1 MARCPLAELCITGL
15 GTYLPERLVTNLEL
29 PPLEP
34 PHTLAD
40 MDKVGVRA
48 RGIASDSEDVLH
60 MAVQAANRALYQA
73 SASADAL
80 DFVILANWSERR
92 YVPDFAPR
100 VQHALGAR
108 RAFAFDVGCACAG
121 FLYGLTLAHGYL
133 QNPRFA
139 RGLVLASD
147 RSTRRMR
154 PKSRAT
160 LVFGDAAAAMVVERD
175 AARGSR
181 LVDYELRTDGSHNDI
196 MDVDADR
203 YLNPKIKQRELN
215 QLAGRSLAD
224 VSRALLERNGL
235 TLADV
240 AWILPHSG
248 TAGVQAMLAEH
259 LGTPPEKTLT
269 TLADVGNL
277 AAASIPVSL
286 EHFTKLGKL
295 KTGDRVLSAAV
306 GLGWQYCAVLYT
318 I

>member
-1 MARCPLAELCITGL
+1 VAELRITGL
-15 GTYLPERLVTNLEL
+15 GTYLPERMVENRDLA
-29 PPLEP
+29 PLEP
-34 PHTLAD
+34 PHTLEA

-48 RGIASDSEDVLH
+48 RGIAQDHEDVLF
-60 MAVQAANRALYQA
+60 MAVRAAQQALSQA
-73 SASADAL
+73 EIDPLTL

-92 YVPDFAPR
+92 YVPDFAPC

-133 QNPRFA
+133 QNPRFS

-147 RSTRRMR
+147 RSTRRIK
-154 PKSRAT
+154 PGSRAN

-175 AARGSR
+175 APRGAR
-181 LVDYELRTDGSHNDI
+181 LVDYELRTDGSHHGI
-196 MDVDADR
+196 MDMDADGF
-203 YLNPKIKQRELN
+203 LNPKIRQRELN

-224 VSRALLERNGL
+224 VSRALLERNGM

-240 AWILPHSG
+240 DWLLPHSG

-259 LGTPPEKTLT
+259 LGAPPEKTLSN
-269 TLADVGNL
+269 LSIVGNV
-277 AAASIPVSL
+277 APASIPVSL
-286 EHFTKLGKL
+286 AHFMAQGPL
-295 KTGDRVLSAAV
+295 KPGDRILSAAV

-318 I
+318 L

>member
-1 MARCPLAELCITGL
+1 MAELCITGL
-15 GTYLPERLVTNLEL
+15 GTYLPDWMATNREL
-29 PPLEP
+29 PALEP

-48 RGIASDSEDVLH
+48 RGIARDDEDVLF
-60 MAVQAANRALYQA
+60 MAVQAAERALNRAEVSVA
-73 SASADAL
+73 EL
-80 DFVILANWSERR
+80 DFLILANWSERR

-100 VQHALGAR
+100 VQHALGAG

-133 QNPRFA
+133 QNPRFR

-147 RSTRRMR
+147 RSTRRLR

-175 AARGSR
+175 AGRGARM
-181 LVDYELRTDGSHNDI
+181 LDYELRTDGAYNGI
-196 MDVDADR
+196 MEVDADG

-215 QLAGRSLAD
+215 QLAGRSLAG

-235 TLADV
+235 TLDDV
-240 AWILPHSG
+240 DWLLPHSG

-259 LGTPPEKTLT
+259 LGAPPEKTLNN
-269 TLADVGNL
+269 LADVGNVTT
-277 AAASIPVSL
+277 ASIPISL
-286 EHFTKLGKL
+286 DHFIKLGKI
-295 KTGDRVLSAAV
+295 KPGDRVLSAAV
-306 GLGWQYCAVLYT
+306 GLGWQSCAVLYT
-318 I
+318 L

>member
-1 MARCPLAELCITGL
+1 MTGL
-15 GTYLPERLVTNLEL
+15 GTYLPERMVTNREL
-29 PPLEP
+29 APLDP
-34 PHTLAD
+34 PHSLAD

-48 RGIASDSEDVLH
+48 RGIAGEHEDVLF
-60 MAVQAANRALYQA
+60 MAVRAAERALAQA
-73 SASADAL
+73 QVDPVTL

-133 QNPRFA
+133 QNPRFS

-147 RSTRRMR
+147 RSTRRLK
-154 PKSRAT
+154 PGTRAN
-160 LVFGDAAAAMVVERD
+160 LVFGDAASAMVVERD
-175 AARGSR
+175 APRGSR
-181 LVDYELRTDGSHNDI
+181 LIDYELRTDGSRHGI
-196 MDVDADR
+196 MDVDAAG
-203 YLNPKIKQRELN
+203 YLEPKIKQRELN

-240 AWILPHSG
+240 DWLLPHSG

-259 LGTPPEKTLT
+259 LGAAPEKTLNN
-269 TLADVGNL
+269 LADVGNVTSS
-277 AAASIPVSL
+277 SIPISL
-286 EHFTKLGKL
+286 DHFIKQGQL
-295 KTGDRVLSAAV
+295 KPGDRILSAAV

-318 I
+318 L